1 MITRTAQ
8 QKADRPAFF
17 KNQEHPEFI
26 EPFTGT
32 AAWTDTRYK
41 LYVAGKGKKSA
52 DTTELYDLKNDREE
66 TTNIASQYPEM
77 VQRMVKDLDAW
88 RSSVE
93 TSLTGADYETR

>member
-1 MITRTAQ
+1 V
-8 QKADRPAFF
+8 D
-17 KNQEHPEFI
+17 
-26 EPFTGT
+26 G
-32 AAWTDTRYK
+32 DGRYK
-41 LYVAGKGKKSA
+41 LYMPRSTGEKKQIP
-52 DTTELYDLKNDREE
+52 ELYDLKNDREE